1 MVKTCGPSPRE
12 RHGTRHSSI
21 TSISRGSSLGADVAV
36 PCHAVEAVTTY
47 QAGIFRR
54 HPLSSLEAAYV
65 SSDFSDESGK
75 FVADDRGDLS
85 KDSYVAFKDMEVGA
99 ANPHSLDLSF

>member
-36 PCHAVEAVTTY
+36 PCHAVEAVRTY

-65 SSDFSDESGK
+65 SVSGHAILTPCGHLK
-75 FVADDRGDLS
+75 FTPWPERG
-85 KDSYVAFKDMEVGA
+85 
-99 ANPHSLDLSF
+99 